1 MTTIPVDP
9 SAGTGA
15 AVQLLRNSPQFRQW
29 RSSDSFE
36 LASLTRTDIARSPV
50 SAVVAEKHFTPQ
62 ELAEAWGVS
71 VQTIRDVFRNEEG
84 VLKLGS
90 NGTRT
95 KRRYKTLRIPE
106 SVAKRVHTR
115 LSA

>member
-1 MTTIPVDP
+1 VT
-9 SAGTGA
+9 
-15 AVQLLRNSPQFRQW
+15 
-29 RSSDSFE
+29 
-36 LASLTRTDIARSPV
+36 
-50 SAVVAEKHFTPQ
+50 
-62 ELAEAWGVS
+62 WGVS

-106 SVAKRVHTR
+106 SVARRVHTR
-115 LSA
+115 LSS

>member
-9 SAGTGA
+9 AAGTGA
-15 AVQLLRNSPQFRQW
+15 AVELLRNSPQFRAW
-29 RSSDSFE
+29 HPPR
-36 LASLTRTDIARSPV
+36 LTVADLRYSPV
-50 SAVVAEKHFTPQ
+50 SAVDERHYTPQ
-62 ELAEAWGVS
+62 ELAVTWGVS

-106 SVAKRVHTR
+106 SVARRVHTR
-115 LSA
+115 LSS